1 MISIEDTEKL
11 ITAMRAQARALEAG
25 ADSLEAALA
34 PMKAAQANIEQWNAA
49 SKMFFDFW
57 QGKGL
62 LTDLQKPNKLDIK
75 V

>member
-34 PMKAAQANIEQWNAA
+34 PKKAAQASIEQWNAA

-57 QGKGL
+57 SSKSL
-62 LTDLQKPNKLDIK
+62 LTSPKDGNKLDIK